1 MEQLA
6 DEPLVHR
13 DNLGRF
19 AVKPAL
25 SDEKRYANRLLVA
38 YVESLVALCG
48 RGGLSA
54 DENALVTGAPGS
66 LSEALGAVLATARAD
81 SGKAVTA
88 ESRSSHRVA
97 RWLLWAAGVVAMLLS
112 LPVPAH

>member
-38 YVESLVALCG
+38 YVESLVALSG
-48 RGGLSA
+48 RGGLSLQ
-54 DENALVTGAPGS
+54 ENELVTGTPAS
-66 LSEALGAVLATARAD
+66 LAEALGAVLTTRPAEVAETATSEALSAPFL
-81 SGKAVTA
+81 A
-88 ESRSSHRVA
+88 H
-97 RWLLWAAGVVAMLLS
+97 WLLWAAGVASLLAA
-112 LPVPAH
+112 VPATAR